1 MNSRVMAKQ
10 QYTRDLYET
19 LLTYYRDNAEDH
31 GEAARRCKCSR
42 KVAQTAYEKG
52 WRGLGWAKPIH
63 EVLESEQMQARASR
77 LQREREALAAEEQAR
92 IDARKDALEAR
103 SAEAK
108 GAKLSRANAIMFAA
122 ACAKALAGLQR
133 LVVEFEGRTQNQ
145 AAVQAMSLKEIR
157 YWITTVS
164 GAVRDA
170 QVMLKTALEIERIVT
185 GEPLAVLSIRA
196 EKMSPQEMYEELTHT
211 MQSLRILKQL
221 PTGDEGRDAALD
233 ILDIA
238 P

>member
-1 MNSRVMAKQ
+1 MAKQ

-19 LLTYYRDNAEDH
+19 LLAYYRDNAEDH
-31 GEAARRCKCSR
+31 AEAARRCKCSR
-42 KVAQTAYEKG
+42 RVAQAAYEKG
-52 WRGLGWAKPIH
+52 WRGLSWAKSLK
-63 EVLESEQMQARASR
+63 EVLETEQMQARASQ
-77 LQREREALAAEEQAR
+77 LQREREAIELEEQAR
-92 IDARKDALEAR
+92 LDARKDALEAR

-122 ACAKALAGLQR
+122 TCSKALVGVQR
-133 LVVEFEGRTQNQ
+133 LVAEFEGRTQNS
-145 AAVQAMSLKEIR
+145 AAVQGMSMKEIR

-185 GEPLAVLSIRA
+185 GEPLAVLSIRT
-196 EKMSPQEMYEELTHT
+196 EKMSPQEMYEELTRTLNSMH
-211 MQSLRILKQL
+211 ILKQL
-221 PTGDEGRDAALD
+221 PDGTEGTDAALD
-233 ILDIA
+233 ALDLA